1 MQTSF
6 FQKTHWKHRYSY
18 GGTLRGKR
26 AGRGARPLSGKHS
39 LHLVFKANRELIRN
53 GFRLPKRFSLIH
65 FLIQKYALKFYVR
78 IASLSIQGDHIH
90 LHIHTTR
97 RSNYQS
103 FFRVVA
109 GQIAQK
115 FEKEGLLTLP
125 SKVTDTRRWSTNPSK
140 IAGVTDT
147 PARVIGGEGNGR
159 KSVKKLWKY
168 RPFTRVVFGRKGY
181 MTMQNYIQLNEKE
194 ARGEIPYRKERLR
207 GLSMTEWELLWK

>member
-1 MQTSF
+1 
-6 FQKTHWKHRYSY
+6 
-18 GGTLRGKR
+18 
-26 AGRGARPLSGKHS
+26 
-39 LHLVFKANRELIRN
+39 
-53 GFRLPKRFSLIH
+53 
-65 FLIQKYALKFYVR
+65 
-78 IASLSIQGDHIH
+78 
-90 LHIHTTR
+90 
-97 RSNYQS
+97 
-103 FFRVVA
+103 VVA